1 LKSPAIAA
9 LLLFALWTA
18 PMPTSAHKASDSYL
32 TLTRTGSDAAAISG
46 RWDIALRDLDNA
58 ITLDTNGDGDISW
71 GEVRA
76 KHRSIADYALS
87 RLTVESNGASC
98 SITAGEQLIE
108 QHSDGAYTVLLFT
121 GDCLRP
127 GASLTVDY
135 RLLFDIDPQHRGLL
149 QYVAAGAASSVIFGV
164 DSSRQSIGGAETGPV
179 EQLRQYV
186 RDGVWHI
193 WLGFDHILFL
203 LSLLLPA
210 VLLRR
215 GHAWLPATSF
225 GAVAIDVAKI
235 VTAFTIAHSITLT
248 LDRIRHR
255 ALGRAR
261 RAQQYFPAGTTRSM
275 DCRVRI
281 RPDSRLRLRQRAQGS
296 RVADRVAGAFAVR
309 FQCRRGAR
317 SACHRGA
324 VPAGGFRFARDLGIS
339 PGRSH
344 RGIDSHRGGRGRLAD
359 RARVQSIAHRF
370 GVRRLNR
377 APPRRGIAARS
388 KQGPGSGHRHPLQ

>member
-1 LKSPAIAA
+1 MKSPAMTA

-18 PMPTSAHKASDSYL
+18 SMPVSAHKASDSYL
-32 TLTRTGSDAAAISG
+32 TLTRAGSDAAAISG

-87 RLTVESNGASC
+87 RLTIESNGAIC

-108 QHSDGAYTVLLFT
+108 QHSDGAYTVLLLT
-121 GDCLRP
+121 GICPHP
-127 GASLTVDY
+127 GAALTVDY

-149 QYVAAGAASSVIFGV
+149 QYVEAGTASSAIFGV
-164 DSSRQSIGGAETGPV
+164 DSSRQSIGGAETGPF

-186 RDGVWHI
+186 CDGVWHI

-225 GAVAIDVAKI
+225 AAVAIDVAKI

-248 LDRIRHR
+248 LATLGVVSPNARWIESGIALSVALAALNNIFPLVRHGR
-255 ALGRAR
+255 WIAAFGFGLIHGFGFASALKDLGLPTGSLALSLFGFNVGVELGQLAIVALFLPVAFALRGTWAYR
-261 RAQQYFPAGTTRSM
+261 RAILAGGSAAIAAIAS
-275 DCRVRI
+275 VW
-281 RPDSRLRLRQRAQGS
+281 LVERAFNLSLPGL
-296 RVADRVAGAFAVR
+296 AFA
-309 FQCRRGAR
+309 G
-317 SACHRGA
+317 
-324 VPAGGFRFARDLGIS
+324 
-339 PGRSH
+339 
-344 RGIDSHRGGRGRLAD
+344 
-359 RARVQSIAHRF
+359 
-370 GVRRLNR
+370 
-377 APPRRGIAARS
+377 
-388 KQGPGSGHRHPLQ
+388 

>member
-1 LKSPAIAA
+1 LKSPAMAA

-32 TLTRTGSDAAAISG
+32 TLTRVGSDAGAISG

-71 GEVRA
+71 GEVRG

-98 SITAGEQLIE
+98 SITAGEQLVE
-108 QHSDGAYTVLLFT
+108 QHSDGAYSVLLFT
-121 GDCLRP
+121 GDCPRP
-127 GASLTVDY
+127 GATLTVDY

-164 DSSRQSIGGAETGPV
+164 DSHRQSIGGAEAGPF

-215 GHAWLPATSF
+215 GRTWVPANRF

-248 LDRIRHR
+248 LATLGVVSPDARWIESGIALSVALAALNNIFPLVRHGR
-255 ALGRAR
+255 WIAAFGFGLIHGFGFASALKDLGLPTGSLALSLFGFNIGVEIGQLAIVALFLPAAFALRGTWAYR
-261 RAQQYFPAGTTRSM
+261 RAILAGGSAAIATIAG
-275 DCRVRI
+275 VWLI
-281 RPDSRLRLRQRAQGS
+281 ERAFNLALPGL
-296 RVADRVAGAFAVR
+296 AFA
-309 FQCRRGAR
+309 G
-317 SACHRGA
+317 
-324 VPAGGFRFARDLGIS
+324 
-339 PGRSH
+339 
-344 RGIDSHRGGRGRLAD
+344 
-359 RARVQSIAHRF
+359 
-370 GVRRLNR
+370 
-377 APPRRGIAARS
+377 
-388 KQGPGSGHRHPLQ
+388 

>member
-32 TLTRTGSDAAAISG
+32 TLTRTGSDAVAISG

-215 GHAWLPATSF
+215 GHSWLPATSF

-248 LDRIRHR
+248 LATLGVVSPDARWIESGIALSVALAALNNIFPLVRHGR
-255 ALGRAR
+255 WIAAFGFGLIHGFGFASALKDLGLPTGSLALSLFGFNAGVELGQLAIVALFLPVAFALRGTWAYR
-261 RAQQYFPAGTTRSM
+261 RAVLTG
-275 DCRVRI
+275 
-281 RPDSRLRLRQRAQGS
+281 GS
-296 RVADRVAGAFAVR
+296 IAIAAVAGVWLIERAFNLSLTGLAFA
-309 FQCRRGAR
+309 G
-317 SACHRGA
+317 
-324 VPAGGFRFARDLGIS
+324 
-339 PGRSH
+339 
-344 RGIDSHRGGRGRLAD
+344 
-359 RARVQSIAHRF
+359 
-370 GVRRLNR
+370 
-377 APPRRGIAARS
+377 
-388 KQGPGSGHRHPLQ
+388 

>member
-1 LKSPAIAA
+1 LKSPAMAA

-32 TLTRTGSDAAAISG
+32 TLTRVGSDAGAISG

-71 GEVRA
+71 GEVRG

-98 SITAGEQLIE
+98 SITAGEQLVE
-108 QHSDGAYTVLLFT
+108 KHSDGAYSVLLFT
-121 GDCLRP
+121 GDCPRP
-127 GASLTVDY
+127 GATLTVDY

-164 DSSRQSIGGAETGPV
+164 DSHRQSIGGAEAGPF

-215 GHAWLPATSF
+215 GRTWVPANRF

-248 LDRIRHR
+248 LATLGVVSPDARWIESGIALSVALAALNNIFPLVRHGR
-255 ALGRAR
+255 WIAAFGFGLIHGFGFASALKDLGLPTGSLALSLFGFNIGVEIGQLAIVALFLPVAFALRGTWAYR
-261 RAQQYFPAGTTRSM
+261 RAVLAGGSIAIAAIAG
-275 DCRVRI
+275 VWLI
-281 RPDSRLRLRQRAQGS
+281 ERAFNLAVPGL
-296 RVADRVAGAFAVR
+296 AFA
-309 FQCRRGAR
+309 G
-317 SACHRGA
+317 
-324 VPAGGFRFARDLGIS
+324 
-339 PGRSH
+339 
-344 RGIDSHRGGRGRLAD
+344 
-359 RARVQSIAHRF
+359 
-370 GVRRLNR
+370 
-377 APPRRGIAARS
+377 
-388 KQGPGSGHRHPLQ
+388 

>member
-1 LKSPAIAA
+1 MKSPAMAA

-32 TLTRTGSDAAAISG
+32 TLTRVGSDAGAISG

-71 GEVRA
+71 GEVRG

-98 SITAGEQLIE
+98 SITAGEQLVE
-108 QHSDGAYTVLLFT
+108 QHSDGAYSVLLFT
-121 GDCLRP
+121 GDCPRP
-127 GASLTVDY
+127 GATLTVDY

-164 DSSRQSIGGAETGPV
+164 DSHRQSIGGAEAGPF

-215 GHAWLPATSF
+215 GRTWVPANRF

-248 LDRIRHR
+248 LATLGVVSPDARWIESGIALSVALAALNNIFPLVRHGR
-255 ALGRAR
+255 WIAAFGFGLIHGFGFASALKDLGLPTGSLALSLFGFNIGVEIGQLAIVALFLPAAFALRGTWAYR
-261 RAQQYFPAGTTRSM
+261 RAILAGGSAAIATIAG
-275 DCRVRI
+275 VWLI
-281 RPDSRLRLRQRAQGS
+281 ERAFNLALPGL
-296 RVADRVAGAFAVR
+296 AFA
-309 FQCRRGAR
+309 G
-317 SACHRGA
+317 
-324 VPAGGFRFARDLGIS
+324 
-339 PGRSH
+339 
-344 RGIDSHRGGRGRLAD
+344 
-359 RARVQSIAHRF
+359 
-370 GVRRLNR
+370 
-377 APPRRGIAARS
+377 
-388 KQGPGSGHRHPLQ
+388 

>member
-1 LKSPAIAA
+1 VKRPTIAA
-9 LLLFALWTA
+9 LLLFALSAAT
-18 PMPTSAHKASDSYL
+18 MPASAHKASDSYL
-32 TLTRTGSDAAAISG
+32 TLTRTGSNFGAISG

-87 RLTVESNGASC
+87 RLTIESNGASC

-108 QHSDGAYTVLLFT
+108 QHSDGAYTVLRFT
-121 GDCLRP
+121 GNCPQP
-127 GASLTVDY
+127 GATLTVDY

-149 QYVAAGAASSVIFGV
+149 QYVEAAAASSVIFGV
-164 DSSRQSIGGAETGPV
+164 DSHRQSIGGAEAGRF
-179 EQLRQYV
+179 EQFRQYV

-215 GHAWLPATSF
+215 GRVWLPATSF

-248 LDRIRHR
+248 LATLDVVSPNARWIESGI
-255 ALGRAR
+255 ALSVALAALNNVFPLVKHGRWVAAFGFGLIHGFGFASALKDLGLPAGSLVLSLFGFNIGVEIGQLAIVALFLPVAFALRGTWAYR
-261 RAQQYFPAGTTRSM
+261 RAMLAGGSIAIAAIAG
-275 DCRVRI
+275 VWLI
-281 RPDSRLRLRQRAQGS
+281 ERAFN
-296 RVADRVAGAFAVR
+296 VALPGLAFA
-309 FQCRRGAR
+309 G
-317 SACHRGA
+317 
-324 VPAGGFRFARDLGIS
+324 
-339 PGRSH
+339 
-344 RGIDSHRGGRGRLAD
+344 
-359 RARVQSIAHRF
+359 
-370 GVRRLNR
+370 
-377 APPRRGIAARS
+377 
-388 KQGPGSGHRHPLQ
+388 

>member
-1 LKSPAIAA
+1 MKSPAMAA

-32 TLTRTGSDAAAISG
+32 TLTRVGSDAGAISG

-71 GEVRA
+71 GEVRG

-98 SITAGEQLIE
+98 SITAGEQLVE
-108 QHSDGAYTVLLFT
+108 KHSDGAYSVLLFT
-121 GDCLRP
+121 GDCPRP
-127 GASLTVDY
+127 GATLTVDY

-164 DSSRQSIGGAETGPV
+164 DSHRQSIGGAEAGPF

-215 GHAWLPATSF
+215 GRTWVPANRF

-248 LDRIRHR
+248 LATLGVVSPDARWIESGIALSVALAALNNIFPLVRHGR
-255 ALGRAR
+255 WIAAFGFGLIHGFGFASALQEIGL
-261 RAQQYFPAGTTRSM
+261 PAN
-275 DCRVRI
+275 
-281 RPDSRLRLRQRAQGS
+281 A
-296 RVADRVAGAFAVR
+296 
-309 FQCRRGAR
+309 
-317 SACHRGA
+317 A
-324 VPAGGFRFARDLGIS
+324 VPA
-339 PGRSH
+339 
-344 RGIDSHRGGRGRLAD
+344 LAAFNIGVEIGQVVIVALIFPLLLWSD
-359 RARVQSIAHRF
+359 RIGHGA
-370 GVRRLNR
+370 
-377 APPRRGIAARS
+377 AAR
-388 KQGPGSGHRHPLQ
+388 KGRHPAVVYLCSAAILSAGLYWLMVRTVLP

>member
-127 GASLTVDY
+127 DASLTVDY

-248 LDRIRHR
+248 LATLGVVSPDARWIESGIALSVALAALNNIFPLVRHGR
-255 ALGRAR
+255 WIAAFGFGLIHGFGFASALKDLGLPTGSLALSLFGFNAGVELGQLAIVALFLPVAFALRGTWAYR
-261 RAQQYFPAGTTRSM
+261 RAVLTG
-275 DCRVRI
+275 
-281 RPDSRLRLRQRAQGS
+281 GS
-296 RVADRVAGAFAVR
+296 IAIAAVAGVWLIERAFNLSLTGLAFA
-309 FQCRRGAR
+309 G
-317 SACHRGA
+317 
-324 VPAGGFRFARDLGIS
+324 
-339 PGRSH
+339 
-344 RGIDSHRGGRGRLAD
+344 
-359 RARVQSIAHRF
+359 
-370 GVRRLNR
+370 
-377 APPRRGIAARS
+377 
-388 KQGPGSGHRHPLQ
+388 

>member
-1 LKSPAIAA
+1 MKSPAIAA

-71 GEVRA
+71 GEVRG

-98 SITAGEQLIE
+98 SITAGEQLVE
-108 QHSDGAYTVLLFT
+108 KHSDGAYSVLLFT
-121 GDCLRP
+121 GDCPRP
-127 GASLTVDY
+127 GATLTVDY

-164 DSSRQSIGGAETGPV
+164 DSHRQSIGGAEAGPF

-215 GHAWLPATSF
+215 GRTWVPANRF

-248 LDRIRHR
+248 LATLGVVSPDARWIESGIALSVALAALNNIFPLVRHGR
-255 ALGRAR
+255 WIAAFGFGLIHGFGFASALKDLGLPTGSLALSLFGFNIGVEIGQLAIVALFLPAAFALRGTWAYR
-261 RAQQYFPAGTTRSM
+261 RAILAGGSAAIATIAG
-275 DCRVRI
+275 VWLI
-281 RPDSRLRLRQRAQGS
+281 ERAFNLALPGL
-296 RVADRVAGAFAVR
+296 AFA
-309 FQCRRGAR
+309 G
-317 SACHRGA
+317 
-324 VPAGGFRFARDLGIS
+324 
-339 PGRSH
+339 
-344 RGIDSHRGGRGRLAD
+344 
-359 RARVQSIAHRF
+359 
-370 GVRRLNR
+370 
-377 APPRRGIAARS
+377 
-388 KQGPGSGHRHPLQ
+388 

>member
-1 LKSPAIAA
+1 MKSPAIAA
-9 LLLFALWTA
+9 LLLFALWTT

-248 LDRIRHR
+248 LATLGVVSPDARWIESGIALSVALAALNNIFPLVRHGR
-255 ALGRAR
+255 WIAAFGFGLIHGFGFASALKDLGLPTGSLTLSLFGFNVGVELGQLAIVALFLPVAFALRGTWAYR
-261 RAQQYFPAGTTRSM
+261 RAVLTG
-275 DCRVRI
+275 
-281 RPDSRLRLRQRAQGS
+281 GS
-296 RVADRVAGAFAVR
+296 IAIAAVAGVWLIERAFNLSLTGLAFA
-309 FQCRRGAR
+309 G
-317 SACHRGA
+317 
-324 VPAGGFRFARDLGIS
+324 
-339 PGRSH
+339 
-344 RGIDSHRGGRGRLAD
+344 
-359 RARVQSIAHRF
+359 
-370 GVRRLNR
+370 
-377 APPRRGIAARS
+377 
-388 KQGPGSGHRHPLQ
+388 